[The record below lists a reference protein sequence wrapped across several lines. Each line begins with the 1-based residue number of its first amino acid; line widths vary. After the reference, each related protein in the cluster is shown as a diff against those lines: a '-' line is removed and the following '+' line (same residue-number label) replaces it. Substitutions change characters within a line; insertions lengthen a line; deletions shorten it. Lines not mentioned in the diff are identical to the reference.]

1 MIKKIL
7 LALLVLLIAIQF
19 IRPEKNTAEGISEND
34 ISTKYPMPENVKE
47 IVSKACNDCH
57 SNHTNYPWY
66 ANFQPIAWLLADHI
80 KDGRRHFD
88 FSEFAAY
95 EPWKAHHKLEELAEE
110 VEKGEM
116 PLEGYTVMHAE
127 AELSKEEKETL
138 ISWANELRA
147 AMEADSTIDLS
158 RPSRPAR

>member
-7 LALLVLLIAIQF
+7 LALLILLIAIQF
-19 IRPEKNTAEGISEND
+19 IRPEKNTAEGLSESD
-34 ISTKYPMPENVKE
+34 ISTKYPMPEEVKQ
-47 IVSKACNDCH
+47 IVAKACNDCH

-66 ANFQPIAWLLADHI
+66 ANFQPVAWLLADHI

-88 FSEFAAY
+88 LSEFASY

-116 PLEGYTVMHAE
+116 PLEGYTMMHAE

-158 RPSRPAR
+158 RPSQPAR